1 MATDLASDLK
11 VRTSG
16 LVEEDRPMQGWY
28 PDLDQ
33 LRRQAKRLLRQAK
46 EGDPRALRVFPR
58 TDRAP
63 QLADAQYAV
72 AKAVGFSSWPALV
85 RAVEGARHDPH
96 QPELRTRLLLVRSG
110 QGEAQGRFNQH
121 DGPGRDEVGRVQATR
136 LAARL
141 AEIVSDDTTV
151 LSSRRRRSVDTA
163 EVISS
168 VLGIARGEPTCIL
181 CEMHP
186 GAAEGLT
193 QREMTERFGPNYAFV
208 PGAESWSEF
217 VPRGSE
223 ALERLAGSHSGRTVI
238 GVTESAVVKAS
249 FIAFGGMPVS
259 AAEVIMTAPAS
270 ITEWSCLVQGDI
282 HRFGT
287 WRLERYNDMTGP
299 AAVTVR

>member
-1 MATDLASDLK
+1 M
-11 VRTSG
+11 
-16 LVEEDRPMQGWY
+16 PGWY

-33 LRRQAKRLLRQAK
+33 LRRQAKRLLRQVK
-46 EGDPRALRVFPR
+46 EGDARALRLFPR
-58 TDRAP
+58 TDRSP

-85 RAVEGARHDPH
+85 RAVEAASYDPERR
-96 QPELRTRLLLVRSG
+96 ELRTRLVLVRSG

-121 DGPGRDEVGRVQATR
+121 DGPGLDEVGRAQARRVSDR
-136 LAARL
+136 LAQM
-141 AEIVSDDTTV
+141 VNDDATV
-151 LSSRRRRSVDTA
+151 LSSRRRRSVETA

-168 VLGIARGEPTCIL
+168 VLGIPRGEPTCDL
-181 CEMHP
+181 CEIHP

-193 QREMTERFGPNYAFV
+193 PEEMAERFGPNYAFV

-217 VPRGSE
+217 LPKGSE
-223 ALERLAGSHSGRTVI
+223 ALERLARTHYGRTVI

-249 FIAFGGMPVS
+249 FVAFGGMPLS

-282 HRFGT
+282 RRVGT
-287 WRLERYNDMTGP
+287 WRLERYNDTTDP
-299 AAVTVR
+299 TTATVR